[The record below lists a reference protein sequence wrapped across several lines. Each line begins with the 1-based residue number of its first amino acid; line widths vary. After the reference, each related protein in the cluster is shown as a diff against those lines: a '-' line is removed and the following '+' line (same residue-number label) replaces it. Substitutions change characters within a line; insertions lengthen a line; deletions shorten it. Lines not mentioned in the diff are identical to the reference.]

1 MTYTLAVRLVTLL
14 DVIFIVLLAISGS
27 VSGLIGDLIYYV
39 AFILPI
45 TVGFFCSSELKRKR
59 EEIAGVAEK
68 PDRLLTFDRNAL
80 RKTVPLVAPAVAT
93 VFAVSFLTSMLMSVF
108 GVQSPPVEKT
118 DIVTMLIV
126 HALTPAIFE
135 EALFRY
141 IPMKLLMPYS
151 KRWCVIYSAF
161 CFALIHCS
169 FPQMPYAFI
178 AGVIFMVID
187 IAFGSVWPSVILHF
201 LNNTTSVISM
211 KYCTDIPSMLIFFGI
226 MMLICTVSLFF
237 TYKRKEEYKH
247 LISGAL
253 DKGDS
258 FAVGYAPFALALIC
272 CCVALTS
279 I

>member
-1 MTYTLAVRLVTLL
+1 MTEAV
-14 DVIFIVLLAISGS
+14 
-27 VSGLIGDLIYYV
+27 
-39 AFILPI
+39 
-45 TVGFFCSSELKRKR
+45 K
-59 EEIAGVAEK
+59 
-68 PDRLLTFDRNAL
+68 LLTFISIIFVMTLMIAGSLGGALGDAVYYLAFAAPIFIGFRASERLKYDREEEKGLAESPDSL
-80 RKTVPLVAPAVAT
+80 FTFDKKRAFLLLPLIIPAVILVMISSMISALLLSLIG
-93 VFAVSFLTSMLMSVF
+93 VDSVPVAEEGLIKMLT
-108 GVQSPPVEKT
+108 
-118 DIVTMLIV
+118 V
-126 HALTPAIFE
+126 HALIPAVLE

-237 TYKRKEEYKH
+237 TYKRKEEYMH